1 MANRTIE
8 ELNKSILIRE
18 YLQKRGTKDMNIEK
32 EYEKKTHKILKTY
45 NSILVKCK
53 NIPLLSDKN
62 IIMVETIEGMVNTQ
76 IEIRKPILYFQEE
89 ESISFLLLDG
99 TETYVY
105 IIKVHEEI
113 ENTVE
118 KMIHHFEHAR
128 NTFLKEILAKMEKML
143 LTGTIGKE
151 ETIEK
156 ELIDS
161 ELKYL
166 ESRKEENNSKEENIK
181 ENHVKVKSIK
191 EDNSKENRIKEDSL
205 KVKNIQENNTK
216 EKGKEEA
223 NSSQNLYLVP
233 VKKQK
238 KLSLFSRN
246 KKSKAD
252 KKGRRRKI
260 G

>member
-1 MANRTIE
+1 M
-8 ELNKSILIRE
+8 S
-18 YLQKRGTKDMNIEK
+18 IEK
-32 EYEKKTHKILKTY
+32 EYERKTHKILKTY

-62 IIMVETIEGMVNTQ
+62 IIMVETIEGMVNAQ

-89 ESISFLLLDG
+89 GSISFLLLDG

-105 IIKVHEEI
+105 IIKMQEEI

-128 NTFLKEILAKMEKML
+128 NTLIKEILAKMEKML

-156 ELIDS
+156 ELLDS
-161 ELKYL
+161 KLNYL
-166 ESRKEENNSKEENIK
+166 ESRKEENSKKTENIK
-181 ENHVKVKSIK
+181 E
-191 EDNSKENRIKEDSL
+191 DSS

-216 EKGKEEA
+216 EKEEA